1 MNIKITIFG
10 SLFVLLLVVACQKKE
25 LVYEDIS
32 VVLPSNFP
40 SPHYQLQQNPVTKE
54 GFLLG
59 KKLFYDPIL
68 SRDSTIACADCHIS
82 FSAFSHPDHPT
93 SHGID
98 GLFGKRNA
106 PAIQN
111 LVWQTAFFWDGGVPE
126 MDFIAINPIENP
138 VEMDESPSKVV
149 QKLQRHPDYPGLFKA
164 AFPDRDTIDGIQMLQ
179 AFSQFMATLV
189 SANSRYDHYVR
200 GEPGGTL
207 NQDELAGLQTFR
219 VKCASCHATDL
230 FTDNT
235 YRNNGLS
242 EVFTNDKGRFEISSL
257 PDDIGLFKVPSL
269 RNVEVTAPYM
279 HNGKINSLEAAV
291 AHYNQGVKWSPTL
304 DPLLQ
309 QAGTLGIPLT
319 AEEQKNIVAF
329 LKTLTDHTFI
339 RDERFQ
345 Q

>member
-1 MNIKITIFG
+1 MKQPIYWIILALIASAGCQQKD
-10 SLFVLLLVVACQKKE
+10 SLK
-25 LVYEDIS
+25 YEDIA
-32 VVLPSNFP
+32 VVLPANFP
-40 SPHYQLQQNPVTKE
+40 SPTYNLQQNPVTKE

-68 SRDSTIACADCHIS
+68 SRDSSIACADCHIS

-98 GLFGKRNA
+98 GLFGRRNA

-111 LVWQTAFFWDGGVPE
+111 LIWQKAFFWDGGVPE

-138 VEMDESPSKVV
+138 VEMDESPMRVV
-149 QKLQRHPDYPGLFKA
+149 QKLQRHPDYPSLFKA

-189 SANSRYDHYVR
+189 SANSRYDKYVR
-200 GEPGGTL
+200 GEAGGTL
-207 NQDELAGLQTFR
+207 SQEELAGLATFQS
-219 VKCASCHATDL
+219 KCSSCHSSDL
-230 FTDNT
+230 FTDNS
-235 YRNNGLS
+235 YRNNGLTDD
-242 EVFTNDKGRFEISSL
+242 FTHDKGRYEISSF

-269 RNVEVTAPYM
+269 RNVEVTGPYM
-279 HNGKINSLEAAV
+279 HHGKINSLEAAV
-291 AHYNQGVKWSPTL
+291 AHYNNGVKWSPTL

-309 QAGTLGIPLT
+309 QGNFLGITLST
-319 AEEQKNIVAF
+319 EEQKNIVAF

>member
-1 MNIKITIFG
+1 MKLAIFWIA
-10 SLFVLLLVVACQKKE
+10 SALLVSAGCQQEEPLK
-25 LVYEDIS
+25 YDDIA
-32 VVLPSNFP
+32 VVLPANFP
-40 SPHYQLQQNPVTKE
+40 SPTYNLQQNPVTKE

-68 SRDSTIACADCHIS
+68 SRDSSIACADCHIS

-98 GLFGKRNA
+98 GLFGRRNA

-111 LVWQTAFFWDGGVPE
+111 LIWQKAFFWDGGVPE

-138 VEMDESPSKVV
+138 VEMDESPMRVV

-164 AFPDRDTIDGIQMLQ
+164 AFPNRDTIDGIQMLQ

-189 SANSRYDHYVR
+189 SANSRYDKYVR
-200 GEPGGTL
+200 GEAGGTL
-207 NQDELAGLQTFR
+207 SQEELAGLATFQA
-219 VKCASCHATDL
+219 KCASCHTGDL
-230 FTDNT
+230 FTDNN
-235 YRNNGLS
+235 YRNNGLT
-242 EVFTNDKGRFEISSL
+242 EDFTHDKGRYEISSF

-269 RNVEVTAPYM
+269 RNVEVTGPYM
-279 HNGKINSLEAAV
+279 HHGKINSLEAAV
-291 AHYNQGVKWSPTL
+291 AHYNNSVKWSPTL

-309 QAGTLGIPLT
+309 QGNSLGISLST
-319 AEEQKNIVAF
+319 EEQKNIVAF